1 MIIEKIK
8 DLNHTLF
15 RQGYQDGAALIFFIS
30 IILAMSVLTGYM
42 LDLTTTSTL
51 GELSYNHL
59 ERAYSMAEAGG
70 NYANNLVKLDIETDG
85 TYDDTYSI
93 HNKTF
98 TLDDSG
104 ATQEGQF
111 KIMVDDTNSGYT
123 LVHSIGTISSGI
135 SSNVEVKI
143 TYSMNKTSFEI
154 FDQVLFAKNAIN
166 LKKDVTIVGDLA
178 TNDSSV
184 SKDPIVTITGDEE
197 INAGITLTPI
207 IFACGNCVTDK
218 NINSSETWFDGT
230 YEYLNVTIQSNEILT
245 ISGDVILY
253 VKEDFFAG
261 IGSTIKLFSNSSLII
276 YVDNSLT
283 FKKDFSVEFDT
294 QPDRAK
300 DLVIYGT
307 SNADTISLEKEITF
321 IGAIYAP
328 TADIYI
334 KKAQIIGGTIVG
346 NTITVDQGATIV
358 YDHGVKDIVTPVG
371 GTMVLSFPKQYFS
384 S

>member
-1 MIIEKIK
+1 MIIKKIK
-8 DLNHTLF
+8 DINRTLF
-15 RQGYQDGAALIFFIS
+15 RQGHQDGAALIFFIS
-30 IILAMSVLTGYM
+30 IILTMSVLTGYM

-70 NYANNLVKLDIETDG
+70 NYANNLVKFDIETDG

-104 ATQEGQF
+104 GTQEGQF

-154 FDQVLFAKNAIN
+154 FDQVLFAGNAIN
-166 LKKDVTIVGDLA
+166 LKKNVTIVGDLA

-184 SKDPIVTITGDEE
+184 SKDPSVTITGDEK

-207 IFACGNCVTDK
+207 IFACGTCVTDK

-230 YEYLNVTIQSNEILT
+230 YEYLNVTIQRNEILA

-253 VKEDFFAG
+253 VKEDFFAE
-261 IGSTIKLFSNSSLII
+261 IGSTIKLLSNSSLTI

-283 FKKDFSVEFDT
+283 LKKDFSVEFDPQT
-294 QPDRAK
+294 DRAK
-300 DLVIYGT
+300 DFVIYGT
-307 SNADTISLEKEITF
+307 SNADTISLEKGITF
-321 IGAIYAP
+321 IGTIYAP

-334 KKAQIIGGTIVG
+334 KKAQIIGGAIVG
-346 NTITVDQGATIV
+346 NTITVGQGAAIV
-358 YDHGVKDIVTPVG
+358 YDHGVKDIVTPVD

>member
-8 DLNHTLF
+8 EINHTLF
-15 RQGYQDGAALIFFIS
+15 RQGHQDGAALIFFIS

-70 NYANNLVKLDIETDG
+70 NYANNLVKFDIEIDG
-85 TYDDTYSI
+85 TYDDSYSI

-98 TLDDSG
+98 TLDDYGG
-104 ATQEGQF
+104 AQEGQF
-111 KIMVDDTNSGYT
+111 KIMVDDTNAGYT

-143 TYSMNKTSFEI
+143 TYSMNKASFEI
-154 FDQVLFAKNAIN
+154 FDQVLFTENAIN
-166 LKKDVTIVGDLA
+166 LKKDVTIVGDLG

-184 SKDPIVTITGDEE
+184 SKDPSVTITGDEE
-197 INAGITLTPI
+197 INTGITLTPI
-207 IFACGNCVTDK
+207 IFACGTCVADK
-218 NINSSETWFDGT
+218 NINSSETWFNGT
-230 YEYLNVTIQSNEILT
+230 YEYLNLTIQKNEVLT

-261 IGSTIKLFSNSSLII
+261 IGSTIKLLSNSSLTI

-283 FKKDFSVEFDT
+283 FKKHFSVEFDPQT
-294 QPDRAK
+294 DRAK
-300 DLVIYGT
+300 DFVIYGT
-307 SNADTISLEKEITF
+307 SNADTISMEKETTF

-334 KKAQIIGGTIVG
+334 KKAQIIGGAIVG

-358 YDHGVKDIVTPVG
+358 YDPGVNNIVTPVG

>member
-1 MIIEKIK
+1 MIKKKIK
-8 DLNHTLF
+8 DINRTLF
-15 RQGYQDGAALIFFIS
+15 RQGHQDGAALIFFIS
-30 IILAMSVLTGYM
+30 IILTMSVLTGYM

-70 NYANNLVKLDIETDG
+70 NYANNLVKFDIENDG

-104 ATQEGQF
+104 GTQEGQF

-166 LKKDVTIVGDLA
+166 LKKNVTIVGDLA

-184 SKDPIVTITGDEE
+184 SKDPSVTITGDEK

-207 IFACGNCVTDK
+207 IFACGTCVTDK

-230 YEYLNVTIQSNEILT
+230 YEYLNVTIQRNEILA

-253 VKEDFFAG
+253 VKEDFFAE
-261 IGSTIKLFSNSSLII
+261 IGSTIKLLSNSSLTI

-283 FKKDFSVEFDT
+283 LKKDFSVEFDPQT
-294 QPDRAK
+294 DRAK
-300 DLVIYGT
+300 DFVIYGT
-307 SNADTISLEKEITF
+307 SNADTISLEKGITF
-321 IGAIYAP
+321 IGTIYAP

-334 KKAQIIGGTIVG
+334 KKAQIIGGAIVG
-346 NTITVDQGATIV
+346 NTITVGQGAAIV
-358 YDHGVKDIVTPVG
+358 YDHGVKDIVTPVD

>member
-1 MIIEKIK
+1 MILEKIN
-8 DLNHTLF
+8 DINHTLF
-15 RQGYQDGAALIFFIS
+15 RQGHQDGAALIFFIS

-70 NYANNLVKLDIETDG
+70 NYANNLVKFDIEIDG
-85 TYDDTYSI
+85 TYDDSYSI

-98 TLDDSG
+98 TLDDYGG
-104 ATQEGQF
+104 AQEGQF
-111 KIMVDDTNSGYT
+111 KIMVDDTNAGYT

-143 TYSMNKTSFEI
+143 TYSMNKASFEI
-154 FDQVLFAKNAIN
+154 FDQVLFTENAIN
-166 LKKDVTIVGDLA
+166 LKKDVTIVGDLG

-184 SKDPIVTITGDEE
+184 SKDPSVTITGDEE
-197 INAGITLTPI
+197 INTGITLTPI
-207 IFACGNCVTDK
+207 IFACGTCVADK
-218 NINSSETWFDGT
+218 NINSSETWFNGT
-230 YEYLNVTIQSNEILT
+230 YEYLNLTIQKNEVLT

-261 IGSTIKLFSNSSLII
+261 IGSTIKLLSNSSLTI

-283 FKKDFSVEFDT
+283 FKKHFSVEFDPQT
-294 QPDRAK
+294 DRAK
-300 DLVIYGT
+300 DFVIYGT
-307 SNADTISLEKEITF
+307 SNADTISMEKETTF

-334 KKAQIIGGTIVG
+334 KKAQIIGGAIVG

-358 YDHGVKDIVTPVG
+358 YDPGVNNIVTPVG